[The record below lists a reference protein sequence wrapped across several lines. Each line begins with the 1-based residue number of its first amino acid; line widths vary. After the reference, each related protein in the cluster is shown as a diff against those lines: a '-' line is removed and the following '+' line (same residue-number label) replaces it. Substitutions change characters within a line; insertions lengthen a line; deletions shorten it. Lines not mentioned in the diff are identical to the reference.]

1 MDILGKPAKPAG
13 APGKAGQLGDVVKDT
28 TTKDFV
34 KDVIEASRNVPVIVD
49 FWAPWCG
56 PCKQLTPILEKV
68 VRAAQGKVRLV
79 KMNTDQHPSIAQQL
93 RVQSI
98 PAVFAFI
105 DGRPVDGFMGAL
117 PESQVKQF
125 VDRILDA
132 KGEESLEAGIAE
144 ALKSASAALEA
155 GDAQGAAEIY
165 AAILQEDKANIEA
178 LSGLAGCYLKA
189 SDIDRAAATL
199 DMAPEDKRKAPAF
212 TAVKAKIELA
222 KKAGAAGDLGALK
235 RRIEADPKDYR
246 ARYDLAIGLAAR
258 GDREGA
264 LDQLL
269 EIMRRDRKW
278 NEEAAR
284 KQLVELF
291 EAWGPNDPLTGEGRR
306 RLSSLL
312 FA

>member
-1 MDILGKPAKPAG
+1 MDILGKPSQPAG
-13 APGKAGQLGDVVKDT
+13 APGLAGQGGDVVKDT
-28 TTKDFV
+28 TTKDFM
-34 KDVIEASRNVPVIVD
+34 KDVIEASRSVPVIVD

-68 VRAAQGKVRLV
+68 VRAAKGKVRLV

-105 DGRPVDGFMGAL
+105 DGRPIDGFMGAL

-125 VDRILDA
+125 VDRILAA
-132 KGEESLEAGIAE
+132 KGGEDSEAGIEEALKAAAE
-144 ALKSASAALEA
+144 ALAS

-165 AAILQEDKANIEA
+165 AAILQEDKANVEA
-178 LSGLAGCYLKA
+178 LAGLAACYLKTG
-189 SDIDRAAATL
+189 DIDRATATL
-199 DMAPEDKRKAPAF
+199 EMAPEDKRSTPSYAAI
-212 TAVKAKIELA
+212 KAKIELA
-222 KKAGAAGDLGALK
+222 RKAGAAGDLGALK
-235 RRIEADPKDYR
+235 RRIESDPKDHK
-246 ARYDLAIGLAAR
+246 ARYDLAIGLAAT